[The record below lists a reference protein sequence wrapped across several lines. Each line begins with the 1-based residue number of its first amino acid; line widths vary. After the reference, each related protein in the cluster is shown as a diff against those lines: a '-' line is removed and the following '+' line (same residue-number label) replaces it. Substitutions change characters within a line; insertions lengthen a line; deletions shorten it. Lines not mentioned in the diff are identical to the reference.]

1 MKAKNFGSNMNRRVT
16 NGGNIA
22 RRYTTKV
29 FNTIDGIRERADPIL
44 DKIEKGLYSNEATKV
59 RSILATGESLHPSVQ
74 KLNLTGRYDTA
85 LANSKKALNISQSAV
100 ANMDKFMESK
110 QLEDFRRM
118 TGTGYG
124 ILPGRRLPNLPMLV
138 NSKGPAPINH
148 MRLQQKM
155 RGRGI
160 VQDMSR
166 GMGQH
171 GLSVYN
177 SVRPYY

>member
-1 MKAKNFGSNMNRRVT
+1 MMKAKNFGSNMNRRVT

-44 DKIEKGLYSNEATKV
+44 NKIEKGLYSDEATKV
-59 RSILATGESLHPSVQ
+59 RTILATGESLHPSVK
-74 KLNLTGRYDTA
+74 KLNLSGRYDMA

-110 QLEDFRRM
+110 ELENFRRM
-118 TGTGYG
+118 TGTGMG
-124 ILPGRRLPNLPMLV
+124 FSRRLPNLPMLV
-138 NSKGPAPINH
+138 NSKGPAP
-148 MRLQQKM
+148 MDSRGMKKM
-155 RGRGI
+155 LGRGMGQD
-160 VQDMSR
+160 VQR

-177 SVRPYY
+177 SVRPYYR